1 MRIVQNNS
9 GLWCQRKTIQ
19 FRFENENSAMLNPSI
34 ITINCEV
41 KEARDRDLLTKAN
54 SLVM

>member
-19 FRFENENSAMLNPSI
+19 FHFENENSAILNPSI